1 MGIRAYLDQ
10 HRKAVALAVVGLAAL
25 FTVGMVLRSRAD
37 SPKYLTATV
46 KRGDITAVV
55 QATGVINPLTTVP
68 VGSSVSGTVKYIF
81 ADFNTRVRAGQVL
94 AQLDPALYEAQVIQ
108 ARGNLANAEAN
119 LRNLQA
125 SLSAMQA
132 AVETNRAN
140 LARLQAAAQYARTN
154 AARIADLSKQGIL
167 AQDQNDLTQANL
179 LQADAQV
186 RAAEAQIRQ
195 SQAQVDQTRA
205 QVEQA
210 RAQVEVNR
218 GALKQAETNF
228 RYTTI
233 LSPIDGTVVA
243 RNITVGQSVAASL
256 QAPNVFTIAQDLK
269 RMQVYAK
276 TDESD
281 TGQIKIG
288 AEVTFQV
295 DAFPTEVFHGQVSA
309 IRLNAYTVQNVVT
322 YDTVIDFENADEK
335 LLPGET
341 AYVTIPTGHASDAVK
356 IPSAALR
363 YTPELPRQEL
373 QDLYAKNNI
382 PASATV
388 QRPGGLQVVWKL
400 TGSKKLEP
408 LAVKVGITDY
418 SSTQM
423 VEGSLKDG
431 DVLVTGQ
438 TESANAGQP
447 QGQFPGSPRFG
458 GPGRR

>member
-1 MGIRAYLDQ
+1 MAIREYLDGK
-10 HRKAVALAVVGLAAL
+10 RKVAAIVVVGLAAL
-25 FTVGMVLRSRAD
+25 FTLGMVLRSRAD
-37 SPKYLTATV
+37 TPRYLTAMV

-55 QATGVINPLTTVP
+55 QATGTINPLTTVP

-94 AQLDPALYEAQVIQ
+94 AQLDPALFEAQVIQ

-125 SLSAMQA
+125 SLSATQA

-140 LARLQAAAQYARTN
+140 LARLQAAAQYARAN

-167 AQDQNDLTQANL
+167 AQDQNDMTQANL

-210 RAQVEVNR
+210 RAQVEVSR

-233 LSPIDGTVVA
+233 VSPIDGTVVA

-288 AEVTFQV
+288 TDVTFQV
-295 DAFPTEVFHGQVSA
+295 DAFPTETFHGRVSA

-341 AYVTIPTGHASDAVK
+341 AYVTIPTGHAADALK

-363 YTPELPRQEL
+363 YTPELPRQQIQE
-373 QDLYAKNNI
+373 LYAQNDI

-400 TGSKKLEP
+400 TKDKKLQP
-408 LAVKVGITDY
+408 VAVKVGITDY

-423 VEGSLKDG
+423 VEGNLKDG
-431 DVLVTGQ
+431 DVLATGQ
-438 TESANAGQP
+438 TESSNSGQ